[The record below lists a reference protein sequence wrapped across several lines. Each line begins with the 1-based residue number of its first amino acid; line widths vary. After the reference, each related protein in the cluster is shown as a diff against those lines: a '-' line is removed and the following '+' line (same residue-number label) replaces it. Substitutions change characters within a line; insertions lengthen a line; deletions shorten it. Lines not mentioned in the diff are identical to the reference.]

1 MLNNLITKIT
11 YKLRKQEE
19 VMHSLEKI
27 ENEDRVF
34 VYEPNGVEINP
45 KYIKPEEF
53 QQLQNFEKFVKVHE
67 ELSDEEIFKFIKKG
81 NKIFINEIMD
91 AVPNF
96 IDELRNNGA
105 KAVALIYISDKL
117 YSKKEDKKE
126 EKVHFCVK

>member
-11 YKLRKQEE
+11 SKLRKKEE
-19 VMHSLEKI
+19 FQANDII

-45 KYIKPEEF
+45 KYISPE
-53 QQLQNFEKFVKVHE
+53 QYNQLQNFEKFVKDHE
-67 ELSDEEIFKFIKKG
+67 ELSDDEILNFITKG
-81 NKIFINEIMD
+81 NKSFINEIIE

-96 IDELRNNGA
+96 IFEIRNNGA

-117 YSKKEDKKE
+117 YSKKETAQV
-126 EKVHFCVK
+126 EKVHYCVK